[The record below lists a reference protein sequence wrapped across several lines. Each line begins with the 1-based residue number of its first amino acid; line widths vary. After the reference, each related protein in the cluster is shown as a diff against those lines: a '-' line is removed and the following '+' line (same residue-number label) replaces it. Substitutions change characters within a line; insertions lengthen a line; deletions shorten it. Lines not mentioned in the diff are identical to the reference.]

1 MSDLKTNDIDFVFKT
16 ESKSTES
23 TMLFNDVKRL
33 IKHNSIVK
41 IGNNKPQYIVDKAFW
56 QLWKELPHSN

>member
-1 MSDLKTNDIDFVFKT
+1 MILILYLKQNQRV
-16 ESKSTES
+16 
-23 TMLFNDVKRL
+23 NDVKRL

-56 QLWKELPHSN
+56 QLWKELPKSN